1 MYWIKT
7 LPASCFHCTYLS
19 DIPAS
24 HRMSQKGQYAAYVA
38 SSQPSIWHRKT
49 RVTFPRKG
57 FWQST
62 WIHDPPC
69 SIPTHLPRL
78 LKLSSKPYRVAE
90 RQTTTDRHPS
100 SEPRVWRSIC
110 TYKFFFKLLVQNILI
125 SLFMSV
131 VRVLG
136 VTDLSAVKNNAVWE
150 VWVTLVSFVRTILW
164 HSKKKPGPT
173 SCRSV
178 HGERTLLWTSS

>member
-1 MYWIKT
+1 
-7 LPASCFHCTYLS
+7 
-19 DIPAS
+19 
-24 HRMSQKGQYAAYVA
+24 MSQKGQDTAYVA
-38 SSQPSIWHRKT
+38 SSQPSIWHRRT
-49 RVTFPRKG
+49 RVTIPRKG

-62 WIHDPPC
+62 WIHD
-69 SIPTHLPRL
+69 PTHLPRL

-90 RQTTTDRHPS
+90 RETTTDRHPS
-100 SEPRVWRSIC
+100 SKPRVWRSIS
-110 TYKFFFKLLVQNILI
+110 TYKFRFFKLLVQNILI

-136 VTDLSAVKNNAVWE
+136 VTDLSAVKNYAVWE
-150 VWVTLVSFVRTILW
+150 VWVTLVSFVRAILW

-178 HGERTLLWTSS
+178 HGERTLLWTSSWPSCCRLLASSWSMAAR